1 MNESNRV
8 HKFCIN
14 CGKEMMSD
22 AEVCLRCGAV
32 QTSSA
37 AARYGASY
45 IKPKKSSG
53 FWEFLFGSAGR
64 KIQIISGILFVLNVI
79 AFVILAF
86 TLGIEEVGIYYSTR
100 KVVTPLFWVYLFGG
114 PLVSYVEC
122 LLFYGLG
129 ELVQNSTDIREELR
143 ELRAA
148 SVTEAGEK

>member
-45 IKPKKSSG
+45 IKPKKSSQTSG

-64 KIQIISGILFVLNVI
+64 KIQII
-79 AFVILAF
+79 
-86 TLGIEEVGIYYSTR
+86 TE
-100 KVVTPLFWVYLFGG
+100 YL
-114 PLVSYVEC
+114 EW
-122 LLFYGLG
+122 
-129 ELVQNSTDIREELR
+129 
-143 ELRAA
+143 
-148 SVTEAGEK
+148 